1 MTNSNNTM
9 RTIKTIKT
17 LLAGFAMG
25 LFTLAAVAETTL
37 KLGTTGRLGMP
48 IGDAIDQAL
57 MPALAKAS
65 GGKMKV
71 EPHYQKSLCAEQKC
85 GEQANQGLIS
95 LWTSST
101 ANYGNF
107 GSELAIFDLP
117 FIFKSLEDAKRISN
131 DWLAE
136 RQCKL
141 ALENAGHICLSVY
154 SSGGFRQLGNATK
167 SVRVPDDMKGLKWR
181 TTKSPVEFMLVKNWG
196 AVPTPY
202 DWSQLYQGLQSGVVE
217 GQYVASPWQEVA
229 KLHEVAKYF
238 TEIGG
243 MWSGNI
249 LAMDSNQYNAMTD
262 QQREWLHQAADA
274 YGEKVNELDNAWI
287 KNGEDIIKAS
297 ANEWYVPTEAELTQ
311 WRAGAIGAWLDAKGT
326 FEPDVARRVLLEQGM
341 DSFVAQLEEAGAL

>member
-1 MTNSNNTM
+1 MKNNYVW
-9 RTIKTIKT
+9 K
-17 LLAGFAMG
+17 A
-25 LFTLAAVAETTL
+25 AAVAVALVCSVEGAIAEKVL

-57 MPALAKAS
+57 MPALEKAS
-65 GGKMKV
+65 DGKMKI

-85 GEQANQGLIS
+85 GEQANLGLIA

-131 DWLAE
+131 EWLAE

-167 SVRVPDDMKGLKWR
+167 PVHVPDDMKGLKWR
-181 TTKSPVEFMLVKNWG
+181 TTNSPVEFMLVKNWG

-202 DWSQLYQGLQSGVVE
+202 DWSQLYTGLQSGVVE

-229 KLHEVAKYF
+229 KLHEVAKY
-238 TEIGG
+238 
-243 MWSGNI
+243 S
-249 LAMDSNQYNAMTD
+249 
-262 QQREWLHQAADA
+262 H
-274 YGEKVNELDNAWI
+274 
-287 KNGEDIIKAS
+287 
-297 ANEWYVPTEAELTQ
+297 
-311 WRAGAIGAWLDAKGT
+311 
-326 FEPDVARRVLLEQGM
+326 
-341 DSFVAQLEEAGAL
+341 

>member
-1 MTNSNNTM
+1 MSM
-9 RTIKTIKT
+9 KQIFKA
-17 LLAGFAMG
+17 LAIASVTTFSAQ
-25 LFTLAAVAETTL
+25 TAAADITL

-57 MPALAKAS
+57 IPAMEKAS
-65 GGKMKV
+65 GGKV
-71 EPHYQKSLCAEQKC
+71 TIEPYYQKTLCAEQKC
-85 GEQANQGLIS
+85 GEQANQGLIA

-154 SSGGFRQLGNATK
+154 SSGGFRQLGKATK
-167 SVRVPDDMKGLKWR
+167 PVRVPDDMKGLKWR

-249 LAMDSNQYNAMTD
+249 LAMDANQYNALSD
-262 QQREWLHQAADA
+262 QERKWLHEAADS

-297 ANEWYVPTEAELTQ
+297 AKEWYVPTEDELSQ
-311 WRAGAIGAWLDAKGT
+311 WRAGAIGAWLDAKGS
-326 FEPDVARRVLLEQGM
+326 FEPDVARRELLEQGM
-341 DSFVAQLEEAGAL
+341 DGFVAQLEKAGAL

>member
-1 MTNSNNTM
+1 MKRNNT
-9 RTIKTIKT
+9 IKA
-17 LLAGFAMG
+17 LAIS
-25 LFTLAAVAETTL
+25 AVFMFSAESVLAETVL

-57 MPALAKAS
+57 IPAMQKAS
-65 GGKMKV
+65 GGMMKV
-71 EPHYQKSLCAEQKC
+71 EPFYQKSLCAEQKC
-85 GEQANQGLIS
+85 GEQANQGLIA

-131 DWLAE
+131 EWLAE

-167 SVRVPDDMKGLKWR
+167 PIHVPDDMKGLKWR

-202 DWSQLYQGLQSGVVE
+202 DWSQLYSGLQSGVVE

-249 LAMDSNQYNAMTD
+249 LAMDAKQYNALSSEE
-262 QQREWLHQAADA
+262 RKWLHEAADA
-274 YGEKVNELDNAWI
+274 YGEKVNQLDNAWI

-297 ANEWYVPTEAELTQ
+297 ATEWYVPSEAELSK
-311 WRAGAIGAWLDAKGT
+311 WREGAIGAWLDAKGT
-326 FEPDVARRVLLEQGM
+326 FEPDVARRVLQEQGM
-341 DSFVAQLEEAGAL
+341 DGFVAQLEKAGAL

>member
-1 MTNSNNTM
+1 MKNNYM
-9 RTIKTIKT
+9 WK
-17 LLAGFAMG
+17 AVA
-25 LFTLAAVAETTL
+25 AAVALLCSVEGASAEKVL

-57 MPALAKAS
+57 IPAMQKAS
-65 GGKMKV
+65 GGMMKV
-71 EPHYQKSLCAEQKC
+71 EPHYQRSLCAEQKC
-85 GEQANQGLIS
+85 GEQANQGLIA

-107 GSELAIFDLP
+107 GSELAILDLP

-131 DWLAE
+131 EWLAE

-167 SVRVPDDMKGLKWR
+167 SIHVPEDMKGLKWR

-202 DWSQLYQGLQSGVVE
+202 DWSQLYTGLQSGVVE

-249 LAMDSNQYNAMTD
+249 LAMDSKQYNALSSEE
-262 QQREWLHQAADA
+262 RKWLHEAADA
-274 YGEKVNELDNAWI
+274 YGEKVNQLDNAWI

-297 ANEWYVPTEAELTQ
+297 AKEWYVPSEAELSK
-311 WRAGAIGAWLDAKGT
+311 WREGAIGAWLDAKGT
-326 FEPDVARRVLLEQGM
+326 FEPDVARRVLQEQGM
-341 DSFVAQLEEAGAL
+341 DGFVAQLEKAGAL

>member
-1 MTNSNNTM
+1 MSTKHIFKALVIASIT
-9 RTIKTIKT
+9 TFSAQI
-17 LLAGFAMG
+17 
-25 LFTLAAVAETTL
+25 AAADLTL

-57 MPALAKAS
+57 IPAMEKAS
-65 GGKMKV
+65 CGEV
-71 EPHYQKSLCAEQKC
+71 TIEPYYQKTLCAEQKC
-85 GEQANQGLIS
+85 GEQANQGLIA

-167 SVRVPDDMKGLKWR
+167 SVKVPDDMKGLKWR

-249 LAMDSNQYNAMTD
+249 LAMDANQYNAMSD
-262 QQREWLHQAADA
+262 QQREWLHEAADA

-297 ANEWYVPTEAELTQ
+297 ANEWYVQTEAELTQ

>member
-1 MTNSNNTM
+1 MKKNNT
-9 RTIKTIKT
+9 IKA
-17 LLAGFAMG
+17 LAIS
-25 LFTLAAVAETTL
+25 AVFMFSVESVLAETVL

-57 MPALAKAS
+57 IPAMQKAS
-65 GGKMKV
+65 GGMMKV
-71 EPHYQKSLCAEQKC
+71 EPFYQKSLCAEQKC
-85 GEQANQGLIS
+85 GEQANQGLIA

-131 DWLAE
+131 EWLAE

-154 SSGGFRQLGNATK
+154 SSVGFRQLGNATK
-167 SVRVPDDMKGLKWR
+167 PIHVPDDMKGLKWR

-202 DWSQLYQGLQSGVVE
+202 DWSQLYSGLQSGVVE

-249 LAMDSNQYNAMTD
+249 LAMDAKQYNALSSEE
-262 QQREWLHQAADA
+262 RKWLHEAADA
-274 YGEKVNELDNAWI
+274 YGEKVNQLDNAWI

-297 ANEWYVPTEAELTQ
+297 ATEWYVPSEAELSK
-311 WRAGAIGAWLDAKGT
+311 WREGAIGAWLDAKGT
-326 FEPDVARRVLLEQGM
+326 FEPDVARRVLQEQGM
-341 DSFVAQLEEAGAL
+341 DGFVAQLEKAGAL

>member
-1 MTNSNNTM
+1 MSTKH
-9 RTIKTIKT
+9 IFKA
-17 LLAGFAMG
+17 LVLASITTFSAQI
-25 LFTLAAVAETTL
+25 AAADLTL

-48 IGDAIDQAL
+48 IGYAIYQAL
-57 MPALAKAS
+57 IPAMEKAS
-65 GGKMKV
+65 GGEV
-71 EPHYQKSLCAEQKC
+71 TIEPYYQKTLCAEQKC
-85 GEQANQGLIS
+85 GEQANQGLIA

-154 SSGGFRQLGNATK
+154 SSGGFRQLGNATR

-249 LAMDSNQYNAMTD
+249 LAMDANQYNAMSD
-262 QQREWLHQAADA
+262 QQREWLHEAADA

>member
-1 MTNSNNTM
+1 MSTKHIFKALVIASVT
-9 RTIKTIKT
+9 TFS
-17 LLAGFAMG
+17 AQS
-25 LFTLAAVAETTL
+25 AAADLTL

-57 MPALAKAS
+57 IPAMEKAS
-65 GGKMKV
+65 GGEV
-71 EPHYQKSLCAEQKC
+71 TIEPYYQKTLCAEQKC
-85 GEQANQGLIS
+85 GEQANQGLIA

-154 SSGGFRQLGNATK
+154 SSGGLRQLGNATK

-297 ANEWYVPTEAELTQ
+297 ANEWYVPTEDELTQ